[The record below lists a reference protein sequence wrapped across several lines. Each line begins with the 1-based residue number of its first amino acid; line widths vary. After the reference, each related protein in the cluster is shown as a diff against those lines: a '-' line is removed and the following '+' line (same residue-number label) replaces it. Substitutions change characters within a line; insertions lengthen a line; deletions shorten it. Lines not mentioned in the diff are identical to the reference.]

1 MKKIIVL
8 CLTIALIFT
17 LCSCHGSKYNFVF
30 EIPDS
35 FDESKQ
41 YNITFWAKNDTNKV
55 QQDIY
60 LSTINRFEEYYPN
73 IKVTIVQ
80 YNDYNKIYSNVITNI
95 STNTTPN
102 VCITYPDF
110 VATYIEGNNIVVPLD
125 DLIDDPNFGF
135 GGSKIKFNSVK
146 KEDVIQKFLDECI
159 VRGQYY
165 SIPFMRSSEATY
177 INKEWVEELGYTIPD
192 VLTWDFV
199 WEVCQKALDTKTG
212 NGPLIPLITK
222 SSDNMV
228 IQIAKQYGID
238 YSTSNGDVLMY
249 NNQMVDK
256 LVELSDYYNKGL
268 FNTFDNVSYPGNFY
282 NRKQCI
288 FAIDST
294 AGSTWLGSKA
304 PLLDID
310 RSEVVSFTTVVRPF
324 PQKSADD
331 IQMMSQGPSVCV
343 FNKEDRGEVLASW
356 LFAQF
361 LLNSETQMAY
371 ARTEGYVPVTKEA
384 IENIEYQTY
393 LSSPDEDSADN
404 YSVKIDATKLVIDNI
419 DNTFISAVFNG
430 STRLRYA
437 SSYILDQVCKG
448 RSAYSGAEINEILNK
463 SKSLYKITNIKNNS
477 GEVGAL
483 PKQAKIL
490 IISLVSVWIIL
501 IVVYAIKFINM
512 KKRAIKK

>member
-8 CLTIALIFT
+8 CLTLFLILT
-17 LCSCHGSKYNFVF
+17 LTSCHGSKYNFTF

-35 FDESKQ
+35 FDESIE

-60 LSTINRFEEYYPN
+60 LETIRRFEEYYPN

-80 YNDYNKIYSNVITNI
+80 YNDYSKIYSNVITNI

-125 DLIDDPNFGF
+125 DLIDDPSFGF
-135 GGSKIKFNSVK
+135 GGNKIKYDSVK
-146 KEDVIQKFLDECI
+146 KEDIITKYLDECI

-177 INKEWVEELGYTIPD
+177 INKEWVEELGFSIPD

-199 WEVCQKALDTKTG
+199 WEVCQKAIDTKEG

-222 SSDNMV
+222 ASDNMV
-228 IQIAKQYGID
+228 IQIAKQYGIE

-249 NNQMVDK
+249 NDQMVDK
-256 LVELSDYYNKGL
+256 LVELSNYYDKGL

-310 RSEVVSFTTVVRPF
+310 KSEVVEFTTVVRTF
-324 PQKSADD
+324 PQKSADE
-331 IQMMSQGPSVCV
+331 IYMMSQGPSVCI

-361 LLNSETQMAY
+361 LLNEETQMAY
-371 ARTEGYVPVTKEA
+371 AKTEGYVPVTKQA
-384 IENIEYQTY
+384 INNPEYQTY
-393 LSSPDEDSADN
+393 LSSPDDSNPDY
-404 YSVKIDATKLVIDNI
+404 YSVKLDATKLVLDNI

-437 SSYILDQVCKG
+437 GSYILDQICKG
-448 RSAYSGAEINEILNK
+448 RQAYSGSEINEILNK

-477 GEVGAL
+477 GELGEL
-483 PKQAKIL
+483 PKEAKIM
-490 IISLVSVWIIL
+490 IISLVSVWVVL
-501 IVVYAIKFINM
+501 ITIFAVKYFNNIKR
-512 KKRAIKK
+512 KLRK